1 EIDAAVPAVVDRVVD
16 LVILVAQADIRAQRV
31 GDVERRGRV
40 QRRRPGVA
48 AAVDVEVVVAA
59 AVDLW
64 LVARDA
70 SDHLAALLHDLELHA
85 GQGPQI
91 VARRGGGVEA
101 ERGRAAVERP
111 GQADVV
117 GERLD
122 VLADL
127 PGADALD
134 ELVRADGPSA
144 DGAGDRAGE
153 RDTIV

>member
-1 EIDAAVPAVVDRVVD
+1 AADVEWVVSAAVAP
-16 LVILVAQADIRAQRV
+16 
-31 GDVERRGRV
+31 
-40 QRRRPGVA
+40 
-48 AAVDVEVVVAA
+48 
-59 AVDLW
+59 W

-70 SDHLAALLHDLELHA
+70 SDHLAALLHDLELHVA
-85 GQGPQI
+85 QRPQI
-91 VARRGGGVEA
+91 VPRRAGGVEA

-127 PGADALD
+127 PGAEALD

-153 RDTIV
+153 HDTIVQGRVGEQVAD